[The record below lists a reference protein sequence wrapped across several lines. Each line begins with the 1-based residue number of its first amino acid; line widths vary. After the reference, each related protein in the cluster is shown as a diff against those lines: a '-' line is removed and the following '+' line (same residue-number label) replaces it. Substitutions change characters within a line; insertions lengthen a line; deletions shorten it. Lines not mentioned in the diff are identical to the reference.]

1 MKRLLPVILG
11 VLSAVVAS
19 ASVNYRT
26 DTTNLVSVT
35 YSSASVVVS
44 IASNIKD
51 YVSVVEDGAHVT
63 ITQDSLVS
71 ESTCGEIIYQLLG
84 NTSDGSFVLAGS
96 YKSTVELF
104 GLTLSNPS
112 GPAIDIQNGKR
123 IEISAKKET
132 VSTLRDGT
140 STDTAAWKGCLQCKG
155 HIEFKGKG
163 TLNVYGNY
171 AHAIW
176 AKEYIEMK
184 NCTIN
189 VLSAKKDAVNCNQ
202 YFQIDSG
209 VLNLSGFADDG
220 IQVSK
225 KTDDTSAENTGNFIL
240 NGGAISINMQGSAGE
255 SVKTEGTVTKNSG
268 SLTVTNQTTALSDV
282 LFSDPDYTHI
292 YTSTGSCLGKYSAE
306 KLLSLPK
313 GMYILTGTNNSKKIY
328 IQ

>member
-1 MKRLLPVILG
+1 MKRLLSVILG

-104 GLTLSNPS
+104 GLILSNLS

-132 VSTLRDGT
+132 VSTLSDGAT
-140 STDTAAWKGCLQCKG
+140 TDTAAWKACLQCKG

-171 AHAIW
+171 AHAVW

-189 VLSAKKDAVNCNQ
+189 VCSAKRDAVNCNQ
-202 YFQIDSG
+202 YFRIDSG

-225 KTDDTSAENTGNFIL
+225 KTDDTSAENTGNFVL
-240 NGGAISINMQGSAGE
+240 NSGAVTINMQGAAGE
-255 SVKTEGTVTKNSG
+255 SVKTEGSLVKNSG
-268 SLTVTNQTTALSDV
+268 SLTVTNQSTDLSYV
-282 LFSDPDYTHI
+282 VPAYPDYI
-292 YTSTGSCLGKYSAE
+292 DVFTSTGLRIGKYSRE
-306 KLLSLPK
+306 ILSSLPQ
-313 GMYILTGTNNSKKIY
+313 GIY
-328 IQ
+328 IMKSTNYSEKILIQ